1 MSAREDLRK
10 KVDAEAVL
18 YHNVCRYPF
27 HYVRLVYQGLVG
39 CGFAKWNVADADDA
53 DHPWN
58 PDMGYRIA
66 RGRAVAEIIKQI
78 EGKPVTCDEAP
89 DAVVKRMQKAK
100 LQAEQDAELT
110 VKLRQL
116 AAKWADR
123 PSLAQFALS
132 LCNGQSVGRALSSV
146 KAGNVVAVSSK

>member
-39 CGFAKWNVADADDA
+39 CGFTKWNVADADDP
-53 DHPWN
+53 DHPW
-58 PDMGYRIA
+58 DAQMGYRIA

-100 LQAEQDAELT
+100 LQAEQEAELL
-110 VKLRQL
+110 VKLKHLVKHWANIPKL
-116 AAKWADR
+116 ASPQDLFNQVMLDVAGAD
-123 PSLAQFALS
+123 
-132 LCNGQSVGRALSSV
+132 V
-146 KAGNVVAVSSK
+146 KAGDVVAASSK